1 MKLLLLLVA
10 GFAIVVLLMEQ
21 HFGFWW
27 DILFMGIF
35 FVYCIFLGA
44 RAEKKRIE
52 RGELWNTIQTTK

>member
-35 FVYCIFLGA
+35 FAYCIFLGA

-52 RGELWNTIQTTK
+52 RGGL